1 MSKVIFT
8 RMVTAKA
15 DDARRP
21 DDESSMQVG
30 KGQRGDQVDG
40 DGIHSWVRIAGIVY
54 RVPADSV
61 VVDDLEPLP
70 TREEM
75 RGSW

>member
-1 MSKVIFT
+1 MNNTAVTFT
-8 RMVTAKA
+8 RMVVAKA

-30 KGQRGDQVDG
+30 KGQRGELVDG
-40 DGIHSWVRIAGIVY
+40 DGTFSWVRIAGIVY

-61 VVDDLEPLP
+61 VSLVA
-70 TREEM
+70 R
-75 RGSW
+75 